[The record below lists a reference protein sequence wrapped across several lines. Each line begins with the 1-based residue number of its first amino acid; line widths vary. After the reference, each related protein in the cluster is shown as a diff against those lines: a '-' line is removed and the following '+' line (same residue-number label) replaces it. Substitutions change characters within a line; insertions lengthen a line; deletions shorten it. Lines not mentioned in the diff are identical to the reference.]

1 MTKEEIFK
9 RLVRDRKRT
18 MLLEGRYVLPVKK
31 DTDYSTFRTEREDG
45 VVQSQ
50 STPNFPRFE
59 TFLKE
64 KIQEEKQKD
73 PNLDESL
80 FSYIPEFTVIV
91 KEDLFKRIFKYSP
104 DVSSW
109 RFDAL
114 FYKLFLIFEADS
126 ATYHSGERK
135 KVIDEQYDIK
145 RDRYVKYEFDCDT
158 CRAEL
163 GALDESVARS
173 RFEEVWSN
181 SIFPAYKTAISNRKL
196 RLREEKKERAERKKK
211 DPKKQIL
218 TTQVEDHDPWVYVDF
233 SEYIV
238 SKFVKENTTSID
250 LYEKYIEPIEPHY
263 RMSTL
268 TINVGSMSKADQE
281 KFSSDIE
288 KNLRSFIKY
297 MFDKDLKVI
306 KP

>member
-9 RLVRDRKRT
+9 RLVRDRNRT
-18 MLLEGRYVLPVKK
+18 MLLKGRYVLPVMK
-31 DTDYSTFRTEREDG
+31 DTNYKTFRDERNDG
-45 VVQSQ
+45 ITQSL
-50 STPNFPRFE
+50 STPNFPNFE
-59 TFLKE
+59 RLLKE
-64 KIQEEKQKD
+64 RIELEKTKD
-73 PNLDESL
+73 PNLDISL
-80 FSYIPEFTVIV
+80 FDYIPEFPVIIN
-91 KEDLFKRIFKYSP
+91 KGLFKTIFKYVP

-114 FYKLFLIFEADS
+114 FYKLFLVFEADS

-163 GALDESVARS
+163 GAKNETTVKERFDEIWN
-173 RFEEVWSN
+173 EY
-181 SIFPAYKTAISNRKL
+181 IFPAYKRVISNRKL
-196 RLREEKKERAERKKK
+196 RIREDKR
-211 DPKKQIL
+211 QGIL
-218 TTQVEDHDPWVYVDF
+218 SPTEDYDSWVSVDF

-238 SKFVKENTTSID
+238 NQFVKENSVSIEF
-250 LYEKYIEPIEPHY
+250 YEKYIEPIEPHY

-268 TINVGSMSKADQE
+268 TLTVKSMLEEDRSRFLDKRLH
-281 KFSSDIE
+281 IE
-288 KNLRSFIKY
+288 ENLRSFIRY

>member
-31 DTDYSTFRTEREDG
+31 DTNYSTFRTEREDG
-45 VVQSQ
+45 IVQSQ

-59 TFLKE
+59 MFLKE

-73 PNLDESL
+73 PNFDESL
-80 FSYIPEFTVIV
+80 FDYIPEFTVIV

-114 FYKLFLIFEADS
+114 FYKLFLVFEADS

-163 GALDESVARS
+163 GVLDESVARS
-173 RFEEVWSN
+173 RFEEVWSS
-181 SIFPAYKTAISNRKL
+181 SIFPAYKKVINNRKL
-196 RLREEKKERAERKKK
+196 RLREENNERLERKKK
-211 DPKKQIL
+211 NPKIQIL
-218 TTQVEDHDPWVYVDF
+218 TTQVEDHIPWVYIDF

-238 SKFVKENTTSID
+238 NKFVKENTVSIEF
-250 LYEKYIEPIEPHY
+250 YEKYIEPIEPHY

-268 TINVGSMSKADQE
+268 TINVESMSKTDRGR
-281 KFSSDIE
+281 FSKE
-288 KNLRSFIKY
+288 VENNLRKFIKY

>member
-9 RLVRDRKRT
+9 RLARDRNRT
-18 MLLEGRYVLPVKK
+18 MLLKGRYILPVEK
-31 DTDYSTFRTEREDG
+31 DTNYSTFRVEREDG
-45 VVQSQ
+45 IVQSQ

-59 TFLKE
+59 VFLKE
-64 KIQEEKQKD
+64 KIYEEKQKNPD
-73 PNLDESL
+73 LDESL
-80 FSYIPEFTVIV
+80 FDYIPEFTVLV
-91 KEDLFKRIFKYSP
+91 KKDLFKTIFKYSP

-114 FYKLFLIFEADS
+114 FYKLFLVFEADS

-135 KVIDEQYDIK
+135 KVIDNQYDIK
-145 RDRYVKYEFDCDT
+145 RDRYVKYEFDCNT

-173 RFEEVWSN
+173 RFEEIWNN
-181 SIFPAYKTAISNRKL
+181 SIFPAYKKVINNRKL
-196 RLREEKKERAERKKK
+196 RLREENKERLERKRK
-211 DPKKQIL
+211 DPGIQIL
-218 TTQVEDHDPWVYVDF
+218 TTQVEDHDPWVCVDF

-238 SKFVKENTTSID
+238 NKFVKESAVSIEF
-250 LYEKYIEPIEPHY
+250 YEKYIEPVEPHY

-268 TINVGSMSKADQE
+268 TINVESMSKAD
-281 KFSSDIE
+281 KDRFSNEVENS
-288 KNLRSFIKY
+288 LRKFIKY